1 MQITGGYLKS
11 RKIDSPKSS
20 NVRPTLSQIRE
31 SIFSVL
37 FSITEFDGKSFLDAF
52 AGSGIMGFEAVS
64 RGFSSVCFFEKDKK
78 TFFLLKEN
86 AKKLGI
92 QADFYPGDTI
102 KLLSKLSKDGKSFDV
117 IYVDPPYQ
125 SGLYDSVLKIV
136 KEKNVLTDNGIII
149 LEHPADLGIKIDGYE
164 LIKQKTYSGK
174 TLSFLNLNSY
184 KKNS

>member
-11 RKIDSPKSS
+11 RKIDSPKGS

-37 FSITEFDGKSFLDAF
+37 FSIMDFGGKSFLDAF
-52 AGSGIMGFEAVS
+52 SGSGIMGFEALS
-64 RGFSSVCFFEKDKK
+64 RGFKSVCFFEKDKR

-86 AKKLGI
+86 AKKLAVE
-92 QADFYPGDTI
+92 ADFYIGDTI
-102 KLLSKLSKDGKSFDV
+102 KLLSKNNKKFDV

-136 KEKNVLTDNGIII
+136 KEKNILAENGIII
-149 LEHPADLGIKIDGYE
+149 LEHPADLIIDTDGYE
-164 LIKQKTYSGK
+164 QIKQKVYSGK
-174 TLSFLNLNSY
+174 ILSFLKENF
-184 KKNS
+184 